1 MNMTSMRDMSHRF
14 AAVLAADVAHFSRHM
29 EIDSEATV
37 SALKDCRAAFRDCVS
52 SHGGREFGSVGDSFM
67 AEFPSAV
74 EALRAA
80 RQCHSELAA
89 LSTHNEKG
97 ERLAVRIGIDAGDVI
112 DDGKNLFGEA
122 VNTAAR
128 LQQLARPN
136 GIVLSAIVYRLAHH
150 ESGFSFSSLGK
161 RQLKNILEPVHVYE
175 VDEVRHT
182 FSSHRL
188 QLVVARYA
196 PALAAVAGVVV
207 AGACLIAYFE
217 IRGGPRIVGTVEVPP
232 INSIAVLPFAAVGVT
247 DEGAGLADGIHSEV
261 LIGLTKLE
269 SLDRVIS
276 STSVE
281 KYRHRQAS
289 IRDIARE
296 LGVAKILEATVRQSS
311 GHLRVSVEL
320 IDGATEEYI
329 WAETYD
335 REVTAETVL
344 SIQAEIA
351 RDIIAALRLTL
362 TEAELL
368 RSPEFPTDSL
378 EGRDEHLRAVAT
390 AVRQA
395 ANISQG

>member
-1 MNMTSMRDMSHRF
+1 MRDMNHRF

-37 SALKDCRAAFRDCVS
+37 SALKDCRASFRDCVS

-89 LSTHNEKG
+89 LSTNNEKG

-128 LQQLARPN
+128 LQQLARPD
-136 GIVLSAIVYRLAHH
+136 GIVLSAIVYRLAHN
-150 ESGFSFSSLGK
+150 EPGFSFSSLGK
-161 RQLKNILEPVHVYE
+161 RQLKNIVEPVHVYE

-188 QLVVARYA
+188 QLVAARYA
-196 PALAAVAGVVV
+196 PALAAVAGVAAV
-207 AGACLIAYFE
+207 GALLIGYLE

-232 INSIAVLPFAAVGVT
+232 VNSIAVLPFDAVGAT
-247 DEGAGLADGIHSEV
+247 EEGAWLADGIHSQI

-269 SLDRVIS
+269 SIDRVIS
-276 STSVE
+276 CTSA
-281 KYRHRQAS
+281 YRHRNRQAA
-289 IRDIARE
+289 IRDIAQE
-296 LGVAKILEATVRQSS
+296 LGVAKVLEATVQRSA

-320 IDGATEEYI
+320 IDGFTEEYI

-335 REVTAETVL
+335 REFTDESIL
-344 SIQAEIA
+344 IIQAEIA
-351 RDIIAALRLTL
+351 RDIVAALRFALG
-362 TEAELL
+362 EAGLR
-368 RSPEFPTDSL
+368 RSPGLPTDSP
-378 EGRDEHLRAVAT
+378 EDRGRHMRALAPGAQRT
-390 AVRQA
+390 
-395 ANISQG
+395 ANINQG